1 MSGNPYAGQP
11 GGQQQPDPEWV
22 RAMMIAQQQQQAQ
35 VQAQAQ
41 ARAQAQAV
49 AQARQ
54 QAAAFAQAAA
64 FQQALQQPQEQQQFN
79 GTELVMLYSY
89 QAQAPDNLTLERGD
103 LLYTDLS
110 NQSVEGWLWS
120 YAPTARKFGFVP
132 RAYVGRRQ

>member
-1 MSGNPYAGQP
+1 MSGVICLNQ
-11 GGQQQPDPEWV
+11 
-22 RAMMIAQQQQQAQ
+22 RKRHNIALFQ

-89 QAQAPDNLTLERGD
+89 QVRNKAD
-103 LLYTDLS
+103 L
-110 NQSVEGWLWS
+110 N
-120 YAPTARKFGFVP
+120 
-132 RAYVGRRQ
+132 